1 MPGEWWAVGTFFHAE
16 CRKGGKISGSGIFNF
31 VVCSECAFTWRIG
44 VFEQRADKQGD
55 KDRVFFYGGGFGS
68 EYAVFD
74 RGRCAMVKFFG
85 RKQKEEVFANG
96 RIIAT
101 NFSKLKKEE
110 FPQYENGDMFFLHY
124 DGKIY
129 IDITDEANET
139 IISTLK
145 ILVQYPKAELRK
157 FEREQKRRYPDI
169 KTAEDLEKL
178 KGDNEGFMK
187 ALSMFLI
194 PMEIKSRELQKAY
207 YGII

>member
-1 MPGEWWAVGTFFHAE
+1 
-16 CRKGGKISGSGIFNF
+16 
-31 VVCSECAFTWRIG
+31 
-44 VFEQRADKQGD
+44 
-55 KDRVFFYGGGFGS
+55 
-68 EYAVFD
+68 
-74 RGRCAMVKFFG
+74 MVKIFG
-85 RKQKEEVFANG
+85 KKKKEEVFANG
-96 RIIAT
+96 RIIVT
-101 NFSKLKKEE
+101 DFSKLKKEE

-129 IDITDEANET
+129 LDSKDEANEA
-139 IISTLK
+139 IISVLK

-157 FEREQKRRYPDI
+157 FEREQKRRYPNI

-194 PMEIKSRELQKAY
+194 PMEIKSRESQKAY